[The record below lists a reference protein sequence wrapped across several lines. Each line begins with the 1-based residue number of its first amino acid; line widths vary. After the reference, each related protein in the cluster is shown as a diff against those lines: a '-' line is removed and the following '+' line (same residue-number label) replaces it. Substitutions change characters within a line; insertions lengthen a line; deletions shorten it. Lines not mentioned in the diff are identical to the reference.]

1 MLGLPSVGMSTGQ
14 AMGRYAQPLAE
25 PGPGGTAN
33 ATRGFIGSGPFWVL
47 AFLVVGY
54 ILVFQTLRGE

>member
-1 MLGLPSVGMSTGQ
+1 MLGLPSVGMSSGQ
-14 AMGRYAQPLAE
+14 GMGRYGQHLQEA
-25 PGPGGTAN
+25 GPGGTQN
-33 ATRGFIGSGPFWVL
+33 SSRPFIGSGPFWVL